1 MNRKNNIKMSTLD
14 NLIPKYY
21 KGYDMDI
28 LIRKIFNK
36 EPVSEEEKKLSV
48 KLRIFTMKSILK
60 KTEERQKNG

>member
-1 MNRKNNIKMSTLD
+1 MSTLD